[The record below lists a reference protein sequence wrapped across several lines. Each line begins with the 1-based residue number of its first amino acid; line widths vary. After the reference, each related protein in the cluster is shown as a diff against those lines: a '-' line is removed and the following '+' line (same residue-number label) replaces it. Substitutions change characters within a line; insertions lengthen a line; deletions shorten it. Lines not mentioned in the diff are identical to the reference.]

1 MSGNT
6 SSSKIKV
13 SIDLLTKY
21 PKLGVDGVTPPIP
34 SMVWAEA
41 TLYSHPLFEET
52 ISLKSECD
60 KNHAN
65 YDCFKTSSPT
75 NVNGKGSEFDTCLP
89 KTLVRQAAASG
100 GTKAAGD
107 SGGGGSTGGAFAGA
121 LVLGLVVA
129 GAGVALAVR
138 HKIFSVNEEK
148 VRGSNRCSG
157 GDAGIRTA

>member
-1 MSGNT
+1 MSGDT

-21 PKLGVDGVTPPIP
+21 PKLTIKTALPT
-34 SMVWAEA
+34 MEWAEA
-41 TLYSHPLFEET
+41 TIYSHLLFEET